1 MAAKDHSGQRRT
13 SLICFSKCTR
23 CRNTSELRI
32 SLAVL
37 LAPWSAVRSS
47 RCFRFAP
54 PFFGGMLLPRC
65 SSPRDSSSPQLRWA
79 ALARRAWPP
88 PLGPARPAAR
98 GAAAGRRPAGRGR
111 AHALVAVDQALIAPQ
126 PAEFGAIRC
135 SACSVLLRRN
145 RHPIGR

>member
-54 PFFGGMLLPRC
+54 PFFGGSRTQKMREHSHC
-65 SSPRDSSSPQLRWA
+65 TVVSSCFSTAWRLSPQLGH
-79 ALARRAWPP
+79 LN
-88 PLGPARPAAR
+88 
-98 GAAAGRRPAGRGR
+98 
-111 AHALVAVDQALIAPQ
+111 APRVRC
-126 PAEFGAIRC
+126 FGFGTRT
-135 SACSVLLRRN
+135 
-145 RHPIGR
+145 